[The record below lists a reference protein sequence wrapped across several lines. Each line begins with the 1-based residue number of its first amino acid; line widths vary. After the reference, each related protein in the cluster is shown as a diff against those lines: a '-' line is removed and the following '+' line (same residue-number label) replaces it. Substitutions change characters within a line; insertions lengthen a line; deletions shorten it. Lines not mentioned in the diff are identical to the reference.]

1 MNYEEAAARQDVVV
15 LVPVFGNPDY
25 DCMQAVAATGFNYL
39 ILKNDPWICRA
50 RCSLAQEA
58 LDKGHTWLVWV
69 DHDIRFNPQQ
79 LRDLVAEAERR
90 DLDIVGGIYSKKR
103 HGEGWACTFQK
114 TPGERIRIGDPT
126 EEPRESNLVPMGF
139 TVTHRRVFDRLVED
153 GSAEWY
159 HSQGNKAHAWFM
171 HIIDEAHA
179 FLGEDHSFV
188 RRAQKAG
195 FKAWI
200 HPGYTVGHVG
210 GYVYT
215 AKDALGPKF
224 NEVSQVQSVDP
235 TEPGGDT

>member
-1 MNYEEAAARQDVVV
+1 VNYQEAAERTDVVV
-15 LVPVFGNPDY
+15 LVPIFGNPDY

-39 ILKNDPWICRA
+39 VLKNDPWICRA

-58 LDKGHTWLVWV
+58 LDKGYRWLLWI

-79 LRDLVAEAERR
+79 LRDLLEEAERR

-103 HGEGWACTFQK
+103 MGEGWACTFNKQH
-114 TPGERIRIGDPT
+114 GERIRIGDPT
-126 EEPRESNLVPMGF
+126 EEPRESNLVPLGF
-139 TVTHRRVFDRLVED
+139 TVTQRRVFEKQIEL
-153 GSAEWY
+153 GLAQPY
-159 HSQGNKAHAWFM
+159 HSQGNRAHGWFM
-171 HIIDEAHA
+171 HIIDEDQA

-188 RRAQKAG
+188 RRSQQAG

-215 AKDALGPKF
+215 ARDALGEKLDVR
-224 NEVSQVQSVDP
+224 EVQQVDP
-235 TEPGGDT
+235 KEPGGET